1 MHYILREY
9 TIRMLPE
16 VIIHN
21 TLSLDNA
28 FYGFDID
35 LEAHYS
41 ILTSLAPDAVLF
53 GSDTAKT
60 GVEMFYNPIPAE
72 AESDLKRP
80 EMIAGNTRPVSV
92 IVDSRG
98 KLKNFLHIYRNLEHV
113 RDVVVLVSET
123 TPADYLK
130 YLEEREYPYLVS
142 GCDHVDLKKAV
153 RMLGD
158 AFGFSR
164 IVSDSGGKLNSV
176 LIDERIASSLSIII
190 APVIA
195 GPDHRRYFEDIDK
208 TIHLEM
214 KESEKMK
221 GGLLHLLYDI
231 IRE

>member
-1 MHYILREY
+1 MY
-9 TIRMLPE
+9 PE

-41 ILTSLAPDAVLF
+41 ILTSLAPDAVLV

-72 AESDLKRP
+72 TESDLKRP
-80 EMIAGNTRPVSV
+80 EKVAGDTRPVSV
-92 IVDSRG
+92 IVDSHG
-98 KLKNFLHIYRNLEHV
+98 KLKGLLHIYRNLEHV
-113 RDVVVLVSET
+113 RDVIILVSET

-130 YLEEREYPYLVS
+130 YLEEREYPYLMS
-142 GCDHVDLKKAV
+142 GYDRVDLKEAV
-153 RMLGD
+153 GLLGD
-158 AFGFSR
+158 TFGFSR
-164 IVSDSGGKLNSV
+164 IVSDSGGRLNCI

-195 GPDHRRYFEDIDK
+195 GPDHRRYFDDIDSRADLKLKK
-208 TIHLEM
+208 TEELKDGLVHLV
-214 KESEKMK
+214 
-221 GGLLHLLYDI
+221 YDI
-231 IRE
+231 IK

>member
-1 MHYILREY
+1 MF
-9 TIRMLPE
+9 PE

-41 ILTSLAPDAVLF
+41 ILTSLAPDAVLV

-72 AESDLKRP
+72 TKSDLKRP
-80 EMIAGNTRPVSV
+80 EKVPGDTRPVSV

-98 KLKNFLHIYRNLEHV
+98 KLKGLLHIYRNLEHV
-113 RDVVVLVSET
+113 RDVIVLVSET

-130 YLEEREYPYLVS
+130 YLEEREYPYLMS
-142 GCDHVDLKKAV
+142 GYDRVDLKEAV
-153 RMLGD
+153 GLLGD
-158 AFGFSR
+158 TFGFSR
-164 IVSDSGGKLNSV
+164 IVSDSGGRLNCI

-190 APVIA
+190 APLIA
-195 GPDHRRYFEDIDK
+195 GPDHRRYFEDIDSTADLRLKK
-208 TIHLEM
+208 TENLKNGLVHLV
-214 KESEKMK
+214 
-221 GGLLHLLYDI
+221 YDI
-231 IRE
+231 MK